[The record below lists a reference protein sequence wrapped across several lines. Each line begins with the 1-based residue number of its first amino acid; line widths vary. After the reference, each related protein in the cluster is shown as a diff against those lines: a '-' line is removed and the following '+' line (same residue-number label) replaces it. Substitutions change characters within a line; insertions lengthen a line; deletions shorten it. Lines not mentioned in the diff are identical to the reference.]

1 MLILSYLIDIIS
13 GRIKHWNK
21 TNGLITVELFQRLEA
36 WQEKEA
42 NSDKLADILKTFLA
56 LQYLLFKRFF
66 TRGFLK
72 HYFKQ
77 LGKSDFKNLNGIMLC
92 FTCSWF
98 IRSNP
103 TLKARVLS
111 GLEFL
116 FSEWSK
122 NELFEIENEF
132 ESATF
137 KHLPLAFYYS
147 FIEIL
152 EKKEIDLQTLENYDY
167 RNWMG
172 FYLAWAYMYKKAL
185 ESF

>member
-1 MLILSYLIDIIS
+1 MRIFSYLSDLIS
-13 GRIKHWNK
+13 GKIKHWNK
-21 TNGLITVELFQRLEA
+21 TNGLATSELLQRLIT
-36 WQEKEA
+36 WQKKEA
-42 NSDKLADILKTFLA
+42 NRDKLADILINFLS

-72 HYFKQ
+72 PYFKQ

-111 GLEFL
+111 ALEFL

-122 NELFEIENEF
+122 NEVFEIENEF
-132 ESATF
+132 ESATH
-137 KHLPLAFYYS
+137 KHLAFAFYYS

-172 FYLAWAYMYKKAL
+172 FYFTWADMYKKVL